1 MKTLVVA
8 ANRPCKPM
16 LFLSMGMPTV
26 FVIARDWALRAG
38 VRAEL
43 REQGIHALGMDSLDQ
58 SGQAIAA
65 GEMPAAVVLEAVA
78 EIVGDPA
85 AKSLI
90 ERVPTVLIASRTQT
104 LPLPAATVLYRPV
117 RVGEIVRSVQQ
128 LLRRGQAV

>member
-1 MKTLVVA
+1 
-8 ANRPCKPM
+8 M